1 VGYQANDGNST
12 RIVPRE
18 DILRLSMA
26 DFLIVLALRLVSVS
40 ARGNRPSHRW
50 HTEALGSSAQIR
62 CVSLSCREY
71 RVMAKRAS
79 RVPRIIQMLIRI
91 TADTRVLISSASEN
105 PRYRR

>member
-12 RIVPRE
+12 RMVH
-18 DILRLSMA
+18 
-26 DFLIVLALRLVSVS
+26 FLIVLAATVGQCI
-40 ARGNRPSHRW
+40 ARENRPSHHW

-91 TADTRVLISSASEN
+91 TADAQVWISSASEN

>member
-12 RIVPRE
+12 RMVPRE
-18 DILRLSMA
+18 DILRLSMV
-26 DFLIVLALRLVSVS
+26 DFLIVLAARLVSIL
-40 ARGNRPSHRW
+40 ARENRPSHRW
-50 HTEALGSSAQIR
+50 HTEALGSSAQM
-62 CVSLSCREY
+62 EY

-91 TADTRVLISSASEN
+91 TADPPSVDSSASEN